1 MPGNAAAGKNR
12 DRIICRY
19 AAIYPRLYDPVK
31 TLLRYLDIEIFLLF
45 QIRLTFCRI
54 CSRMASTLKT
64 LVSKKKLRY
73 VEDGYNL
80 DLSYISDRI
89 IAMGFPAE
97 NLEALYRNS
106 LDEVKKFLDDKHK
119 NHYKIYNLCSEKI
132 YDKKKFHGRVEH
144 YPFDDHHPPTFSLIK
159 PFCDDVQRWLAE
171 DSKNVAAVHCKAG
184 KGRTGVMICCYF
196 LHCGLIDN
204 AGNVLNFYGSKR
216 TADKKGVTI
225 PSQRRYIHYYD
236 RLLNRGLVYKSVK
249 LYLRCIVLDPV
260 PCFTNIGKNI

>member
-1 MPGNAAAGKNR
+1 
-12 DRIICRY
+12 
-19 AAIYPRLYDPVK
+19 
-31 TLLRYLDIEIFLLF
+31 
-45 QIRLTFCRI
+45 
-54 CSRMASTLKT
+54 MASTLKT

-89 IAMGFPAE
+89 IAMGYPAE

-106 LDEVKKFLDDKHK
+106 LDEVKKFLDDKHE

-132 YDKKKFHGRVEH
+132 YDPRKFHGRVEH
-144 YPFDDHHPPTFSLIK
+144 YPFDDHHPPTFALIG
-159 PFCDDVQRWLAE
+159 PFCENVQSWLAE
-171 DSKNVAAVHCKAG
+171 DPLNVAAVHCKAG

-196 LHCGLIDN
+196 LHCGLMDD
-204 AGNVLNFYGSKR
+204 AQGVLNFYGSKR

-260 PCFTNIGKNI
+260 PYFTNIGENHSVKFIFRNNPIRLHYKINYNL